1 MFAAVVL
8 RLPIQ
13 TAEATMSRKKP
24 IKFEAALNELET
36 LVEEL
41 EEGELSLEDSLKA
54 FEKGIRLT
62 RDCQQ
67 ALSEAEQKVRLLIEE
82 NDELQEQDFP
92 DLADED

>member
-8 RLPIQ
+8 RLPTP
-13 TAEATMSRKKP
+13 TADCSMSRKKP
-24 IKFEAALNELET
+24 IKFEEALDELET

-41 EEGELSLEDSLKA
+41 EEGELSLEESLKA

-67 ALSEAEQKVRLLIEE
+67 ALSDAEQKVRLLIEE

-92 DLADED
+92 DLQDSD